1 MTKSITLLLGLLLSV
16 SAWALDA
23 SLSYATFKNG
33 DQRYIEVYLHIA
45 GKSVAT
51 AAVNDSMQQAGVD
64 VLILFQQDDK
74 VVKYDKYVLNGPVA
88 RRSLDFVDLR
98 RYALADGLYKVV
110 VKITDV
116 NRPDNT
122 KEYAA
127 DLKVDYAGE
136 GLQQSDLQL
145 LAAVHKEA
153 NAGSPFVK
161 NGFYLEPLPYNYYGR
176 NASTLAFYNEIYNA
190 DKAIADDFVVSYF
203 IEKEAN
209 GKAETVLIGH
219 KRQTAASVIP
229 LLIQMDISTLES
241 GNYTL
246 VVEVRNRMKALLG
259 KKTLFFQRSN
269 PFLNQEKIDL
279 AEVNLNE
286 EFVGKL
292 NPEELEYSLRALTP
306 LLPQT
311 DVEVVNLMLKNDS
324 INAQRMYLMSYW
336 LQRSPT
342 APQIAYEKYMEVA
355 KAVDKQFNSGFRHGF
370 ETDRGYVYLKYGQP
384 SDMER
389 RENENSAPPYEIW
402 SYNEIKRTRQNNVRF
417 VFYNPSLA
425 PEDFVLLHS
434 DVIGEISN
442 PQWMRELYRDAPN
455 DIDGDNYFDGTG
467 VKDNFNRNA
476 GRVIKDN

>member
-16 SAWALDA
+16 QALALDA

-33 DQRYIEVYLHIA
+33 DQRYIEVYLHVA

-51 AAVNDSMQQAGVD
+51 VAVNDSMQQAGVD
-64 VLILFQQDDK
+64 VLVLFQQGDK

-98 RYALADGLYKVV
+98 RYSLSDGLYKVV
-110 VKITDV
+110 VKITDI

-122 KEYAA
+122 KEYAT
-127 DLKVDYAGE
+127 DLQLDYSGDT
-136 GLQQSDLQL
+136 LRQSDLQL
-145 LAAVHKEA
+145 LAAVYRESNTA
-153 NAGSPFVK
+153 SPFVK
-161 NGFYLEPLPYNYYGR
+161 NGFYLEPLPYNFYGR

-203 IEKEAN
+203 IEKDNN

-219 KRQTAASVIP
+219 KRQTATPVVP

-246 VVEVRNRMKALLG
+246 VVEVRNRLKALLS

-279 AEVNLNE
+279 TEVNLNE

-292 NPEELEYSLRALTP
+292 SPDELEYSLRALTP
-306 LLPQT
+306 LLPQP

-324 INAQRMYLMSYW
+324 INAQRMYLISYW

-342 APQIAYEKYMEVA
+342 APQTAYEKYMEVA
-355 KAVDKQFNSGFRHGF
+355 RAVDKQFNSGFRHGF

-384 SDMER
+384 NDMER

-402 SYNEIKRTRQNNVRF
+402 SYNEIKRTKQNNVRF

-442 PQWMRELYRDAPN
+442 PQWMRDLYRDAPN
-455 DIDGDNYFDGTG
+455 EIDGSNYFDGTG
-467 VKDNFNRNA
+467 VQDNFNRNA